1 MSVTIPSSVTSIGE
15 QDFFDIAS
23 GSTIYCETQAV
34 ADLLVDG
41 LNYESANT
49 TVVVDPSKF

>member
-1 MSVTIPSSVTSIGE
+1 MDSNVFYGISTN
-15 QDFFDIAS
+15 
-23 GSTIYCETQAV
+23 STIYCETQTV

-41 LNYESANT
+41 YNYESANT